1 MLVILPSFVLKHLA
15 VGQPL
20 YIGDTDII
28 IIINKDNIKVNIISC
43 YNEALMS
50 PKLLLSFILY
60 GREAGLVT
68 PSSAFCESG
77 IAEIFIWGILSWGF

>member
-1 MLVILPSFVLKHLA
+1 VLVILPSFVLKHLA

-28 IIINKDNIKVNIISC
+28 IINKNNIKVNISC

-60 GREAGLVT
+60 EREAGLVIT
-68 PSSAFCESG
+68 
-77 IAEIFIWGILSWGF
+77 